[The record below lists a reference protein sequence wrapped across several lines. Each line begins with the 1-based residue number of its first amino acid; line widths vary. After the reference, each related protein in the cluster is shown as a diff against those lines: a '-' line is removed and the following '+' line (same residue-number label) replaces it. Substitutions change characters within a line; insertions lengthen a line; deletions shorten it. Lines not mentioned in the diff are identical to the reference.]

1 MTDMD
6 FAKKVVQGDVLS
18 AARLIRCLEDEV
30 DGAAEELE
38 ALYVKTGRAHVVGIT
53 GAPGV
58 GKSTVLGC
66 LIGSFRRRGMTV
78 GVVAV
83 DPSSPFS
90 GGAILGD
97 RVRMQAYG
105 LDREVFIRSLAS
117 RGWKGGL
124 SRATVSTVHVMDAM
138 GKDIIFVEAVGSGQ
152 ADVDIALI
160 SDTVLLVL
168 NPGAGDE
175 VQMMKA
181 GILETADV
189 FVVNKSDLAGA
200 DQLRQGLVSMLA
212 MSARSSAKDE
222 WQRTIVMAEAIC
234 DKGTE
239 DMAEA
244 ILRHKELLSGSGE
257 MQKRREARARLE
269 LAWAVED
276 YLKKHIAG
284 MDPEQLAR
292 TVSSLAQRKT
302 SPRSVVS
309 EIVARMSSGGSG
321 GFFADRITKDA

>member
-1 MTDMD
+1 MMD
-6 FAKKVVQGDVLS
+6 LATKVLEGDVLS
-18 AARLIRCLEDEV
+18 AARLIRRLEDEV
-30 DGAAEELE
+30 EGAAEELE
-38 ALYVKTGRAHVVGIT
+38 ALYVRTGRAHIVGVT

-58 GKSTVLGC
+58 GKSTVVGC
-66 LIGSFRRRGMTV
+66 LIGSFRQRGMTV

-105 LDREVFIRSLAS
+105 VDQGVFIRSLAS

-138 GKDIIFVEAVGSGQ
+138 GKDIVLVEAVGSGQ

-160 SDTVLLVL
+160 SDTVVLVL

-189 FVVNKSDLAGA
+189 FVVNKSDLSGA
-200 DQLRQGLVSMLA
+200 EQLKQGLLAMLA
-212 MSARSSAKDE
+212 MSARGTPE
-222 WQRTIVMAEAIC
+222 VGWQRGIVMTEATSN
-234 DKGTE
+234 KGIE
-239 DMAEA
+239 EMAEA
-244 ILRHKELLSGSGE
+244 ILKHKVFLSTSGE
-257 MQKRREARARLE
+257 MQKRREERARLE

-276 YLKKHIAG
+276 YLKKHIDS
-284 MDPEQLAR
+284 MDQQQLAR
-292 TVSSLAQRKT
+292 MVGDLAQRKT
-302 SPRSVVS
+302 NPRSVVS
-309 EIVARMSSGGSG
+309 EIVARMMAGGSG
-321 GFFADRITKDA
+321 GFFADRIPKDA

>member
-1 MTDMD
+1 MAMD
-6 FAKKVVQGDVLS
+6 LASKVLQGDVLS

-38 ALYVKTGRAHVVGIT
+38 ALYIKTGRAHIVGIT

-58 GKSTVLGC
+58 GKSTILGC
-66 LIGSFRRRGMTV
+66 LIGSFRKRGMTV

-105 LDREVFIRSLAS
+105 VDKDVFIRSLAS

-124 SRATVSTVHVMDAM
+124 SRATVSTVQVMDAM

-152 ADVDIALI
+152 ADVDIAVI
-160 SDTVLLVL
+160 SDTVVLVL

-181 GILETADV
+181 GILETADI

-200 DQLRQGLVSMLA
+200 DQLKQGLVSMLA
-212 MSARSSAKDE
+212 MSARGTSE
-222 WQRTIVMAEAIC
+222 TGRQREIVMAEATC
-234 DKGTE
+234 NKGTE
-239 DMAEA
+239 EIGDA
-244 ILRHKELLSGSGE
+244 ILRQREFLSTSGE

-276 YLKKHIAG
+276 YLRKHIDG
-284 MDPEQLAR
+284 MDQQQLAR
-292 TVSSLAQRKT
+292 MVVNLAQRKT
-302 SPRSVVS
+302 NPRSVVS
-309 EIVARMSSGGSG
+309 EIIARM
-321 GFFADRITKDA
+321 T

>member
-1 MTDMD
+1 MAMD
-6 FAKKVVQGDVLS
+6 LASKVLQGDVLS

-38 ALYVKTGRAHVVGIT
+38 ALYVKTGRAHIVGIT

-58 GKSTVLGC
+58 GKSTILGC
-66 LIGSFRRRGMTV
+66 LIGSFRKRDMTV

-105 LDREVFIRSLAS
+105 VDKDVFIRSLAS

-124 SRATVSTVHVMDAM
+124 SRATVSTVQVMDAM

-152 ADVDIALI
+152 ADVDIAVI
-160 SDTVLLVL
+160 SDTVVLVL

-181 GILETADV
+181 GILETADI

-200 DQLRQGLVSMLA
+200 DQLKQGLVSMLA
-212 MSARSSAKDE
+212 MSARGTSGTGR
-222 WQRTIVMAEAIC
+222 QREIVMAEATC
-234 DKGTE
+234 NKGTE
-239 DMAEA
+239 EIGGRHSPPKGVSLHQRGDAETA
-244 ILRHKELLSGSGE
+244 
-257 MQKRREARARLE
+257 
-269 LAWAVED
+269 
-276 YLKKHIAG
+276 
-284 MDPEQLAR
+284 
-292 TVSSLAQRKT
+292 
-302 SPRSVVS
+302 
-309 EIVARMSSGGSG
+309 
-321 GFFADRITKDA
+321 